1 MWLCRVQG
9 KFSRSVNLEVLDMGV
24 NRARKFSALLNLDV
38 LDLRF
43 LRVKKDFMLSEV
55 KSDAD

>member
-1 MWLCRVQG
+1 MWIFKEQR
-9 KFSRSVNLEVLDMGV
+9 KFSRSVNFEVLDVGL
-24 NRARKFSALLNLDV
+24 NRQAKFSALLNLDV
-38 LDLRF
+38 LDVSF